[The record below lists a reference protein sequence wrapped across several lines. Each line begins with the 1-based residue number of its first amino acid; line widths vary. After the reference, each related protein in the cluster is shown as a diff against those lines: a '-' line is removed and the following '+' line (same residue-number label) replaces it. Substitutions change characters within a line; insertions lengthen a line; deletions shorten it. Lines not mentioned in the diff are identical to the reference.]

1 MYLSFDEN
9 ASVPKFKEQAKQPHI
24 DKQGFVVYYTH
35 GCPFTAKY
43 VPLVQQT
50 AKDKDIPFESVLI
63 DSKEKRKTRL
73 WRGRIMPYFTTDNIY
88 QTKS

>member
-1 MYLSFDEN
+1 M
-9 ASVPKFKEQAKQPHI
+9 
-24 DKQGFVVYYTH
+24 YYTH

-63 DSKEKRKTRL
+63 DSKEKAQNAPIMCELSLTEV
-73 WRGRIMPYFTTDNIY
+73 GRISDL
-88 QTKS
+88 S